1 MASLVNSMKHSKK
14 NQYQSSSNS
23 SKKYK
28 RGIISKHSLWG
39 WYYPAPKPDK
49 STTKKKF
56 FLQTNIPEEHRCKNS
71 QQNIQQY
78 IKRIT
83 YHYQVRFISEMQE
96 WSNNCK
102 SVNVIHYITKWRQKC
117 YDHLNRCI
125 KNIWQNSNTLIYD
138 KNLKS
143 LNKAS
148 IEETYLNIMAHMTS
162 MQLTYSMLKILKLF
176 L

>member
-1 MASLVNSMKHSKK
+1 MRVVLPCTKTRQKYYKKK
-14 NQYQSSSNS
+14 N
-23 SKKYK
+23 
-28 RGIISKHSLWG
+28 
-39 WYYPAPKPDK
+39 
-49 STTKKKF
+49 F
-56 FLQTNIPEEHRCKNS
+56 FLQTNIPEEHRYKNS

-148 IEETYLNIMAHMTS
+148 TEETYLNIMAHMTN